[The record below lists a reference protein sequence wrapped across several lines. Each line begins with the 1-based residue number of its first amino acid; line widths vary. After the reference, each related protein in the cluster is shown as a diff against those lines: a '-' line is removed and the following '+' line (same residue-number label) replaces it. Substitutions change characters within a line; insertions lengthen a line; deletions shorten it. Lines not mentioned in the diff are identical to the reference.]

1 MTLEKLL
8 AFSQPAQG
16 LARVT
21 AVRQAPGGEADREG
35 KQGNDIPCPEDGSR
49 MLDSRARPRPVALQQ
64 VDPARSQVSPADSV
78 GVLRLRRELQRLRFE
93 LGRFGEA
100 AKLGQADD
108 QSATIVDRWRSSQ
121 PETLGGAR
129 QQRRSRCRRATY
141 AADAGQ
147 LSRPVRRGFC
157 APGLPA

>member
-1 MTLEKLL
+1 
-8 AFSQPAQG
+8 
-16 LARVT
+16 
-21 AVRQAPGGEADREG
+21 
-35 KQGNDIPCPEDGSR
+35 

-121 PETLGGAR
+121 PETLGGGTGR
-129 QQRRSRCRRATY
+129 QQGQVRGGKDRHAVVLAAVEMHLLEDGRSGNEEFQVTE
-141 AADAGQ
+141 
-147 LSRPVRRGFC
+147 
-157 APGLPA
+157 AP